1 MRDSNLQMQ
10 DVFADFF
17 FDRELGV
24 CSVIAFSNCKREIKE
39 CIRQHR
45 KFSKMQI
52 LSGLD

>member
-10 DVFADFF
+10 DVFVEFF

-24 CSVIAFSNCKREIKE
+24 CSAFSNCKREIKE